1 MSQVTPEAYY
11 DALKALLCELFG
23 HDWHL
28 GYWLNA
34 ATIAESAERLN
45 AVMAAR
51 LAVEPGMR
59 VLDVG
64 CGVGGSA
71 CFIAAATGAQVVGIS
86 NSRPGLEEAARFAK
100 AQHVDHLVS
109 FQFGEMQQIPFPDA
123 SFDRVWSCE
132 ALHNVADKSSVVP
145 ELARVLRPGGRVV
158 LGDLFL
164 LNPAIQSAE
173 RERLQ
178 QFSFHL
184 STADAFIDRLQASG
198 IRVAESI
205 DIGHH
210 VGPRSPEMSAQI
222 CRERLERTAPQTLER
237 TILERTI
244 MATSFLAELFKAR
257 TIGWG
262 IWVGVRE

>member
-1 MSQVTPEAYY
+1 MSHVTPEAYY
-11 DALKALLCELFG
+11 DTLKTLLCELFG

-34 ATIAESAERLN
+34 STISESAERLN
-45 AVMAAR
+45 AIMAAR
-51 LAVEPGMR
+51 LAVEPGMN

-71 CFIAAATGAQVVGIS
+71 CFIAAESGAQVVGIS
-86 NSRPGLEEAARFAK
+86 NSRPGLEEAERFARR
-100 AQHVDHLVS
+100 QGVERLVS
-109 FQFGEMQQIPFPDA
+109 FRFGEMQDIPFPDA

-132 ALHNVADKSSVVP
+132 ALHNVADKTSVVP
-145 ELARVLRPGGRVV
+145 ELSRVLRPGGRMV

-164 LNPAIQSAE
+164 LNPGIEVAD

-184 STADAFIDRLQASG
+184 STADAFIDVLQASG
-198 IRVAESI
+198 IRVLESV

-210 VGPRSPEMSAQI
+210 VGPRSPDMSTQV
-222 CRERLERTAPQTLER
+222 CRDKLEHTPPQTCL
-237 TILERTI
+237 LY
-244 MATSFLAELFKAR
+244 TSPSPR
-257 TIGWG
+257 D
-262 IWVGVRE
+262 